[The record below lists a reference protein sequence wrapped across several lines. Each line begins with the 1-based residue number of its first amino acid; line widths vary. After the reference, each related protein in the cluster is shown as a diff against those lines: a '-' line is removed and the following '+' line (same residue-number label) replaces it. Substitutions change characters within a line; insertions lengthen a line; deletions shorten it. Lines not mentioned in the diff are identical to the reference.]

1 MKKKVAAI
9 ILNYK
14 NLNDTLSCLS
24 ALTQSAGGGEVD
36 YFVVDNSP
44 TKETEKIFKKSYPDA
59 YYIASPKNLGFAGGN
74 NLAIRLIV
82 KGDYT
87 HVLIINPDVTV
98 GKKFFTPLL
107 KNFENERVGIVAPA
121 ISHTQ
126 KNLKMFGLEGKVNWR
141 LAKPEHR
148 NLHSLRSKIPVSCE
162 FVTFACVLI
171 STDTLRKV
179 GLLDEGYFMY
189 LEDVDFCLTVKHK
202 GTKIILDPSVIVSH
216 RTSSSFK
223 HPTQKLKIS
232 FKSHLRFI
240 NKWLSPLKRIIP
252 LIYIFLLYPYLYLL
266 WTYHEFKYRQK

>member
-1 MKKKVAAI
+1 MKTKVAAV

-14 NLNDTLSCLS
+14 KLDDTLNCLL
-24 ALTQSAGGGEVD
+24 ALKRSDQGKAVR

-44 TKETEKIFKKSYPDA
+44 TKETEKIFKKSYPEVS
-59 YYIASPKNLGFAGGN
+59 YISSPKNLGFAGGN
-74 NLAIRLIV
+74 NLALRLTM

-126 KNLKMFGLEGKVNWR
+126 KNISMFGLEGKVNWR

-148 NLHSLRSKIPVSCE
+148 NLKSLRSTKPVSCE

-171 STDTLRKV
+171 SADTFKKV

-189 LEDVDFCLTVKHK
+189 LEDVDFCLSAKRK
-202 GTKIILDPSVIVSH
+202 GIKIILDPTVIIAH
-216 RTSSSFK
+216 ETSSSFK

-240 NKWLSPLKRIIP
+240 NKWLRPPKRIIP
-252 LIYIFLLYPYLYLL
+252 LIYIFLLYPYLYFL
-266 WTYHEFKYRQK
+266 WTYHEYKYRQK